1 MSKEQKDIVTEI
13 NVEETQNK
21 QSFEANVETSFFY
34 TLDKFINSLDNNVI
48 FYDIQKKYENINLSN
63 NDTAIKK
70 SLALFLDDEK
80 FVNSILKKYNITIFD
95 LFKILY
101 TKYNSL
107 FKGPYI
113 KKIKKIITDKKYE
126 NNGIRL

>member
-1 MSKEQKDIVTEI
+1 MSKKQENIATEI
-13 NVEETQNK
+13 NIEETQNK
-21 QSFEANVETSFFY
+21 QSFESNIETSFFY
-34 TLDKFINSLDNNVI
+34 TLDKFINSLDNNSI
-48 FYDIQKKYENINLSN
+48 FYDIQKKYENIDLSN
-63 NDTAIKK
+63 NDTVIKK
-70 SLALFLDDEK
+70 NLALFLDDEK

-101 TKYNSL
+101 AKYNSL

-113 KKIKKIITDKKYE
+113 KKIKKIIADKKYE

>member
-1 MSKEQKDIVTEI
+1 MSKEQEDIVTEI
-13 NVEETQNK
+13 NIGETQNK
-21 QSFEANVETSFFY
+21 QSFESNVETSFFY
-34 TLDKFINSLDNNVI
+34 TLDKFINSLDNNSI

-63 NDTAIKK
+63 NDTVIKK

>member
-1 MSKEQKDIVTEI
+1 MSKEQENITP
-13 NVEETQNK
+13 ETQSA

-34 TLDKFINSLDNNVI
+34 TLDKFINSLDNDVI

-80 FVNSILKKYNITIFD
+80 FVNSILKKYNITVFD